1 MLLKLQNIGKIY
13 NSNDILTIG
22 IRNINLE
29 FDYNEF
35 VTIEGQSGS
44 GKSTLL
50 NVIAANDT
58 YEEGELFFKDLET
71 SHYSESEWEKY
82 REENIAMIFQDF
94 NIIDNLTVLENVE
107 LALLRITDKKLRRK
121 RALELIEKVG
131 LTSHQNQRSSKLSG
145 GEKQRTVIARAL
157 AKDSPII
164 LADEPTG
171 NLDVKASEEVAK
183 LLHDLAK
190 DKLVIVVTHN
200 PEYFV
205 KYATRR
211 VHIYD
216 GGLESD
222 EVITKPDNNKLVVE
236 EKNKELSKKETLKNI
251 MYLGLLNY
259 RSRPKFSIMMT
270 STLLCF
276 SICLFIVLSL
286 FNNSLISNI
295 TTSLD
300 DIGINGKVIVSAN
313 DNEITY
319 DDLDLLVTK
328 TNAAFYMLNR
338 DLSEFSVDIPKKNG
352 LSNSYTIN
360 ALFDPLTHNLKSG
373 AAILKGKKNIESDL
387 NIISDLL
394 INANVGINDISIDT
408 SLEFDGIYLYLGY
421 DDILNYGASISAMY
435 TKIKIGIDSATLYT
449 FMSDSSVESG
459 TIKLANSNYYDVDT
473 KLATFS
479 YKTDKSYEIVSSN
492 DIISNAKGL
501 VVLMNE
507 DDYNSMFKQKDTS
520 VQASLYFENDSI
532 AKKAIS
538 NLPDGYIGM
547 LSTSS
552 VYVNDA
558 SNTFTYNILWYLALI
573 CGCLVFSVLISII
586 FMRSARIFKSD
597 FAIYK
602 TLGIKRSVSKKALYV
617 QFILT
622 YLPIII
628 LLPIVALI
636 CAIIPRSTIS
646 FISLLDYLFIVF
658 MLLIVVLVVSY
669 LFNKSI
675 NNKTILRTLS
685 RGSR

>member
-1 MLLKLQNIGKIY
+1 MLLKLKNIGKIY

-58 YEEGELFFKDLET
+58 YEEGELYFKDKET
-71 SHYSESEWEKY
+71 SHFSETDWEKF

-107 LALLRITDKKLRRK
+107 LALLRITSKQERRK
-121 RALELIEKVG
+121 KALDLIEKVG
-131 LTSHQNQRSSKLSG
+131 LSAHKNQRTSKLSG

-183 LLHDLAK
+183 LLHDLSK

-216 GGLESD
+216 GGVESD
-222 EVITKPDNNKLVVE
+222 EVVSSPDNRNLVIEDKHVE
-236 EKNKELSKKETLKNI
+236 LTKKETFKNI
-251 MYLGLLNY
+251 MHLGLLNY
-259 RSRPKFSIMMT
+259 RSRPKFSLMMT
-270 STLLCF
+270 CTILCF

-286 FNNSLISNI
+286 FNNSLISNV
-295 TTSLD
+295 TSSLD
-300 DIGINGKVIVSAN
+300 DIGISGKVIVSAN

-319 DDLDLLVTK
+319 DDLDLIISS
-328 TNAAFYMLNR
+328 TNASYYMLNR
-338 DLSEFSVDIPKKNG
+338 DLSEFSLDIPKKNG
-352 LSNSYTIN
+352 LTDSYTIN
-360 ALFDPLTHNLKSG
+360 ALFDPFSHNLKSG
-373 AAILKGKKNIESDL
+373 NAILKGKKSVASDL
-387 NIISDLL
+387 EILGDLL
-394 INANVGINDISIDT
+394 VNANVGIKNIDIDT
-408 SLEFDGIYLYLGY
+408 SLDFDSIYLYLGY
-421 DDILNYGASISAMY
+421 DDILNYGKKIEAMY
-435 TKIKIGIDSATLYT
+435 SSIKIGTDSKTLYT
-449 FMSDSSVESG
+449 FMVDSSVEAG

-492 DIISNAKGL
+492 DTIDSAKGL
-501 VVLMNE
+501 VILMNE
-507 DDYNSMFKQKDTS
+507 DDYNNMFEVTDTS
-520 VQASLYFENDSI
+520 VQAALYYSSDRV

-538 NLPDGYIGM
+538 KLPKDYIGM

-552 VYVNDA
+552 VYVSDA
-558 SNTFTYNILWYLALI
+558 EDVFTYNILWYLVLI
-573 CGCLVFSVLISII
+573 CGCLVFAALVSII

-622 YLPIII
+622 YLPIIV

-636 CAIIPRSTIS
+636 CAIIPGSTIS
-646 FISLLDYLFIVF
+646 FISVADYLFIVL
-658 MLLIVVLVVSY
+658 MLFLVVLFVSY